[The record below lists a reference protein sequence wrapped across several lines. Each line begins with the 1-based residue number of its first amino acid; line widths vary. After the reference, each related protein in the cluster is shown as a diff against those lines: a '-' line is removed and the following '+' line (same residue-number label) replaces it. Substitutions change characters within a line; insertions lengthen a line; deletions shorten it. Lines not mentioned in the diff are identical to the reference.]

1 MTFRTLNEHSPIYCV
16 ILIFITA
23 PKNFKKELMKTK
35 RILSALLGLLMVLT
49 LLPTAAFA
57 ATAEI
62 KDVAVTVSDE
72 EVCL

>member
-1 MTFRTLNEHSPIYCV
+1 
-16 ILIFITA
+16 
-23 PKNFKKELMKTK
+23 MKTK